1 MIAFECP
8 CDMGRHSAPIKGYE
22 IQNGALRSLPVF
34 LSGYRAVFAVADERT
49 YKAAGKGVEKT
60 LSDLGKLCGFHIL
73 KGDVLPNA
81 QTLGD
86 ILIHLSCTAKPAKSG
101 CSPLPD
107 FILAVGSGTV
117 NDCCRLVSYRL
128 GLPYGVVGTA
138 PSMDGY
144 FSAGSP
150 ILFDGGK
157 HTVQCTTPE
166 FVVADLDIMSAAPYP
181 MLIAGIGDMLG
192 KYTGILDWELARDY
206 KNEYFCEKI
215 AADVISAADK
225 CLDGAHGVLKRD
237 SESVKSLM
245 EGFAVTGLGMAF
257 THNSRPAS
265 GSEHI
270 IAHAWELYDIENGN
284 PPALHGLYVCE
295 ASRLVAAVFRRL
307 LSETRDARLKS
318 LITKYIRRFDAMD
331 EFCKKANIP
340 SPIKEKE
347 AILFGIRK
355 ALTLRDRYTVL
366 FYLRDNGLF
375 EEYASRA
382 TEALLNEFRTGNI

>member
-1 MIAFECP
+1 
-8 CDMGRHSAPIKGYE
+8 MGKHSAPIKGYE

-49 YKAAGKGVEKT
+49 YGAAGRTVEKA
-60 LSDLGKLCGFHIL
+60 LSDLGKLYGIHIL

-86 ILIHLSCTAKPAKSG
+86 ILIHLYDPAAKPEKSG
-101 CSPLPD
+101 GSPLPD

-128 GLPYGVVGTA
+128 GLPYGIVGTA

-150 ILFDGGK
+150 IIFDGGK
-157 HTVQCTTPE
+157 STIQCTTPE
-166 FVVADLDIMSAAPYP
+166 FVIADLDIMSAAPYP
-181 MLIAGIGDMLG
+181 MLMAGIGDMLG

-215 AADVISAADK
+215 ATDVLSATDK
-225 CLDGAHGVLKRD
+225 CLDSAYSVLTRD
-237 SESVKSLM
+237 CESIKSLM

-257 THNSRPAS
+257 TGNSRPAS

-295 ASRLVAAVFRRL
+295 ASRLVAAIFRRL
-307 LSETRDARLKS
+307 LSETKDSHLKS
-318 LITKYIRRFDAMD
+318 LISKYIRRFDAMD
-331 EFCKKANIP
+331 EFCKKVNIP
-340 SPIKEKE
+340 CPIKEKE
-347 AILFGIRK
+347 TILSGIYR

-375 EEYASRA
+375 EEYTLKAA
-382 TEALLNEFRTGNI
+382 EVLLK